1 MFQNA
6 AGHFFADALHLTEL
20 VLRGVE
26 DGLHAF
32 EMTDQLGLALGA
44 DALDG
49 A

>member
-6 AGHFFADALHLTEL
+6 AGHFLADAFHLTKL
-20 VLRGVE
+20 VLRGAK

-32 EMTDQLGLALGA
+32 EMANQLGLALGA